1 MPQAII
7 PTSSKVSPSASSF
20 TTLFAKTTSKLLQ
33 TYTHITNINHCK
45 VLHVESWKLKISQAR
60 PVLLPVIT
68 LCSLHIQQC
77 LKAPHPLYLCF
88 ITPSCFLN
96 GFLKCA

>member
-1 MPQAII
+1 
-7 PTSSKVSPSASSF
+7 
-20 TTLFAKTTSKLLQ
+20 
-33 TYTHITNINHCK
+33 
-45 VLHVESWKLKISQAR
+45 LHVESWKLKISQAR

-88 ITPSCFLN
+88 ITPSYSLN